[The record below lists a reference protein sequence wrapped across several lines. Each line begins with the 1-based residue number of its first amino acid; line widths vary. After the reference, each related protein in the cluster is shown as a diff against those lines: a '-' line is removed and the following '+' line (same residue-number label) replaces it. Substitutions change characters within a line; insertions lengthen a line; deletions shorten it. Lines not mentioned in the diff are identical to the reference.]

1 MNTYACRFHI
11 KLVFQRGHAIGGE
24 RIALPFRGCVCVRV
38 WIDGG
43 ASRSSPPITPSP
55 PATWIKVPV
64 PRRGAPI
71 DPCD

>member
-43 ASRSSPPITPSP
+43 ASRSSPPPHHTKPPSHVD
-55 PATWIKVPV
+55 K
-64 PRRGAPI
+64 G
-71 DPCD
+71 PCAQAGGPD